1 MTIKTKL
8 MLNIVIVL
16 TIVAVVVA
24 TSIFGMRFI
33 SGKLSYLTQKSTPYQ
48 MRTLEFQREIQ
59 GATAS
64 LAKVSASLTP
74 QELQTFKTE
83 AEKAVNEVKLA
94 QEQLE
99 ALNGGA
105 KLGAFEELQG
115 VANELY
121 GIVSSKLQAQEEA
134 EKASKTLGARMS
146 EATTRLRTL
155 DSKIRS
161 LQGKRTG
168 AFSEA
173 LDESGRITSSLR
185 GVEAARLQLKDLQ
198 LGFYEIQ
205 NAQKRP
211 TLLIARGKV
220 NAATSKLL
228 QNEHLKSTKGGLA
241 EVKWLAERLDELQKL
256 QGTWLTLKDDPT
268 KAKVESAARDV
279 NERLSALFL
288 SVEQDAVQANE
299 RYAAESA
306 KQGTMFGQSNQ
317 ANAVLVANSELV
329 SLGMDIESSAV
340 QLFTLKSAADIDK
353 ATPSIKAK
361 FAKAGQT
368 AAGLEKNLT
377 KLGVKEELRI
387 LKGAAG
393 SLSGIQGTLFD
404 ASGIVATLKKR
415 FEMEQQALQTT
426 QKLRELVLK
435 QAEKGKETVTAARG
449 EQEKAIASVN
459 KVVKT
464 SISLLVII
472 SIGAAVAGIAIGS
485 WVFKSVSSPLA
496 QLITVSDHVAA
507 GDLKDVA
514 LRSTRDEF
522 GRVLSSMASMVTN
535 LREMAGK
542 ITGSTATVANSA
554 GELAA
559 TAGELEA
566 NSVTQTAQIEQ
577 SVTAMT
583 EMVQTIQDISQNVLA
598 TSDAAGRM
606 KGLALEGKQSLDQT
620 SQELFTFA
628 EVVRESVERVEALGA
643 RSAAINEIVNM
654 IKDIADQTNLLAL
667 NASIEAARAGDMGRG
682 FDVVADSVRQLAH
695 RTTESADEIATTV
708 KGMQTEVGASVASM
722 QKERRA
728 IEKIVATVETTQNSM
743 QEIVG
748 NVEQVFEMVQ
758 TIATATE
765 EQSATAEDVNRSMQ
779 AIHGITGQLST
790 SVERIKQT
798 SDSFD
803 RLAHELQQMVS
814 WFKL

>member
-1 MTIKTKL
+1 
-8 MLNIVIVL
+8 
-16 TIVAVVVA
+16 
-24 TSIFGMRFI
+24 
-33 SGKLSYLTQKSTPYQ
+33 
-48 MRTLEFQREIQ
+48 
-59 GATAS
+59 
-64 LAKVSASLTP
+64 
-74 QELQTFKTE
+74 
-83 AEKAVNEVKLA
+83 
-94 QEQLE
+94 
-99 ALNGGA
+99 
-105 KLGAFEELQG
+105 
-115 VANELY
+115 
-121 GIVSSKLQAQEEA
+121 
-134 EKASKTLGARMS
+134 
-146 EATTRLRTL
+146 
-155 DSKIRS
+155 
-161 LQGKRTG
+161 
-168 AFSEA
+168 
-173 LDESGRITSSLR
+173 
-185 GVEAARLQLKDLQ
+185 
-198 LGFYEIQ
+198 
-205 NAQKRP
+205 
-211 TLLIARGKV
+211 
-220 NAATSKLL
+220 
-228 QNEHLKSTKGGLA
+228 
-241 EVKWLAERLDELQKL
+241 
-256 QGTWLTLKDDPT
+256 
-268 KAKVESAARDV
+268 
-279 NERLSALFL
+279 
-288 SVEQDAVQANE
+288 
-299 RYAAESA
+299 
-306 KQGTMFGQSNQ
+306 
-317 ANAVLVANSELV
+317 
-329 SLGMDIESSAV
+329 
-340 QLFTLKSAADIDK
+340 
-353 ATPSIKAK
+353 
-361 FAKAGQT
+361 
-368 AAGLEKNLT
+368 
-377 KLGVKEELRI
+377 
-387 LKGAAG
+387 
-393 SLSGIQGTLFD
+393 
-404 ASGIVATLKKR
+404 
-415 FEMEQQALQTT
+415 MEQQALQTT

-779 AIHGITGQLST
+779 AIHGITGQLSG